1 MEKTG
6 REYHRFGLVGKNISY
21 SFSRDY
27 FTKKFAKLELP
38 DHSYE
43 NFDLGDIFEFP
54 ELIDTTNKVIGL
66 NVTIPYKEAVIPYL
80 DQLEASARKIGAV
93 NTIKISPSGLIG
105 YNTDAYGFQK
115 SIEPYLKAHHKKALI
130 LGTGG
135 ASKAIPYVLEKLNV
149 DFKFVS
155 RTGKN
160 EGYTYE
166 NLNKSIILD
175 NPLIINCSPLGTF
188 PNVMEK
194 PKLPYKYIG
203 EKHLLFDLIYNP
215 EKTAFLHEGEAN
227 GATILNGLSM
237 LELQAEKAWEI
248 WNT

>member
-115 SIEPYLKAHHKKALI
+115 SIERNIRKEVVQYHHLGYSMKGFYKLSNLVMNWGHTASHRKNAL
-130 LGTGG
+130 
-135 ASKAIPYVLEKLNV
+135 ASL
-149 DFKFVS
+149 
-155 RTGKN
+155 
-160 EGYTYE
+160 
-166 NLNKSIILD
+166 
-175 NPLIINCSPLGTF
+175 SP
-188 PNVMEK
+188 
-194 PKLPYKYIG
+194 
-203 EKHLLFDLIYNP
+203 
-215 EKTAFLHEGEAN
+215 
-227 GATILNGLSM
+227 
-237 LELQAEKAWEI
+237 
-248 WNT
+248 NT